1 MRICIVYDCL
11 FPYTIGGAE
20 RWYRNLAERLSADG
34 HTVTYLTLR
43 QWEGELDDLA
53 GVDVRVVGPRLPLYT
68 TDGRRRV
75 VPPLVFG
82 AGVLF
87 HLVRHGRDYDAV
99 HTCAFPYFS
108 VLAAAA
114 VRPLRRY
121 AVVVDWFEVWSRSY
135 WRDYLG
141 RVGGAI
147 GAWVQRRC
155 TRVRQRAFCFS
166 RLHAE
171 RLRTEG
177 LRGEVQMLTGI
188 YDGSLTSPEPTSPE
202 PLVVF
207 AGRHI
212 PEKRAPVVPAA
223 VALAAQRVP
232 GLRGLVFGDGPDR
245 TAVLAAIERDAPGL
259 VDAPGRVASDQVDD
273 ALRRALCMLLPSS
286 REGYGLV
293 VIEAAARGCPSIV
306 VRGEDNAAVELVDD
320 GVNGV
325 VAASA
330 EPMELQ
336 DAIVRVW
343 EAGDDLRRSTREWFT
358 LNAQRVSLEASLDAV
373 VASYG
378 SDSAQP
384 S

>member
-34 HTVTYLTLR
+34 HEVTYLTLR
-43 QWEGELDDLA
+43 QWDGEFDDLL
-53 GVDVRVVGPRLPLYT
+53 GVDVRAVGPRLALYT
-68 TDGRRRV
+68 SDGRRRIG
-75 VPPLVFG
+75 PPLVFG
-82 AGVLF
+82 AGVF
-87 HLVRHGRDYDAV
+87 IHLLRHGGRYDAV

-114 VRPLRRY
+114 VRRLRRY
-121 AVVVDWFEVWSRSY
+121 ALVVDWFEVWSRGY

-141 RVGGAI
+141 RVGGAV

-155 TRVRQRAFCFS
+155 ARVAQRAFCFS
-166 RLHAE
+166 RLHAD
-171 RLRTEG
+171 RLRAEG
-177 LRGEVQMLTGI
+177 LRGDVQLLTGI
-188 YDGSLTSPEPTSPE
+188 YDGPLTSPEPHPPE

-212 PEKRAPVVPAA
+212 PEKRVPIVPGA
-223 VALAAQRVP
+223 VALAAHRVP
-232 GLRGLVFGDGPDR
+232 GLRAVVFGDGPER
-245 TAVLAAIERDAPGL
+245 PALLAAIEQEAPGL
-259 VDAPGRVASDQVDD
+259 VDAPGRVASERVDD

-293 VIEAAARGCPSIV
+293 VVEAAARGCPSIV
-306 VRGEDNAAVELVDD
+306 VRGDDNAAVELVDD

-325 VAASA
+325 IAASA
-330 EPMELQ
+330 EPAELQ
-336 DAIVRVW
+336 EAIVRVW
-343 EAGDDLRRSTREWFT
+343 EGGDELRKSTREWFT
-358 LNAQRVSLEASLDAV
+358 LNARRLSLEASLDAV

-378 SDSAQP
+378 KGHP